1 MSLNIVTD
9 VRKIFVKKSNLL
21 GVTRRHTVS
30 IFSALATIVGQR
42 PAVFTIGVG
51 SVAWIYY
58 LSPAIPILFLLY
70 LSTPDKT
77 VCCE

>member
-1 MSLNIVTD
+1 M
-9 VRKIFVKKSNLL
+9 
-21 GVTRRHTVS
+21 S

-42 PAVFTIGVG
+42 PAVFTVGVG
-51 SVAWIYY
+51 SVAGIYY
-58 LSPAIPILFLLY
+58 LPPAIPILFLLC